1 LQALEQIDKHLLY
14 WPESSKHKT
23 KLRFTRIY
31 QYLVRMRKLTKK
43 VEKKIV
49 PINKKVE
56 RREAKKERKALV
68 AAKINSS
75 IEKELVER
83 LKQGTV
89 GLSATRACD
98 SQRAV

>member
-1 LQALEQIDKHLLY
+1 M
-14 WPESSKHKT
+14 KHKA

-89 GLSATRACD
+89 CS
-98 SQRAV
+98 VW